1 MYPPYT
7 LPFAKMYINNSENLT
22 HGVNQFPHVSSA
34 ETETHNHFCPKS
46 TQPFDLPGFS
56 RQKNNSLH
64 MHSHPKLVH
73 ALDLPDLIS
82 TIAEDL
88 QVSGKGGGVTADI
101 YDAFGLHAEH
111 GV

>member
-1 MYPPYT
+1 MYLSQQNP
-7 LPFAKMYINNSENLT
+7 A
-22 HGVNQFPHVSSA
+22 
-34 ETETHNHFCPKS
+34 
-46 TQPFDLPGFS
+46 
-56 RQKNNSLH
+56 LH

-73 ALDLPDLIS
+73 APDLPDLIS

-88 QVSGKGGGVTADI
+88 QVSGKGGGVAADI

>member
-1 MYPPYT
+1 
-7 LPFAKMYINNSENLT
+7 
-22 HGVNQFPHVSSA
+22 
-34 ETETHNHFCPKS
+34 
-46 TQPFDLPGFS
+46 
-56 RQKNNSLH
+56 

-73 ALDLPDLIS
+73 APDLPDLIS

-88 QVSGKGGGVTADI
+88 QVSGKGGGVAADV